1 MSTKS
6 NYNPGYNGFFFNT
19 TDIKQRIQN
28 SIQLHKNDV
37 IRTKGKIII
46 TPFATKTP
54 PKRRPGK

>member
-1 MSTKS
+1 MA
-6 NYNPGYNGFFFNT
+6 FFFNT

-37 IRTKGKIII
+37 IRPKGKIII